1 MKLNKVIT
9 LAVAV
14 LMSVSTLNAQS
25 LSPSTKTHW
34 DKGTLVVETP
44 ARPDG
49 QQHVVGL
56 TAPKMKTVRVAFVG
70 LGMRGPGAVTR
81 FTHIPG
87 VEIVALCDYE
97 KARAE
102 KCQKA
107 LRKAGMAPADIY
119 FGATGYEE
127 LCKRPDIDLVYI
139 ATDWDHHFPVAKCA
153 LENGKHTAIE
163 VPSAMNLEQCW
174 ELINL
179 SEKTRK
185 HCMILENCCYDWFEL
200 DALNMA
206 QQGVLGEVLYAK
218 GAYIHNL
225 DPFWGDYWVN
235 PANDPEKLGWRMKY
249 NKENRGDVYATHGL
263 GPVAQV
269 MDIHRGDRFT
279 TLVAMD
285 TKSVHGREYVEKKTG
300 KPCPEFRN
308 GDHTTTLMRTANGKV
323 VEIQHNVMNPQPYN
337 RLFQLT
343 GTRGF
348 ANKYPI
354 EGFVLESGH
363 MKQSEGAPDLEDLDS
378 HSFMSEEN
386 MKKLRA
392 AYRHPIIKK
401 YGEVAE
407 KVGGHGG
414 MDFFMDARL
423 VYCLQNGLPLDMD
436 VYDLA
441 EWCCLAEL
449 GSLSM
454 DNNNCSVSF
463 PDFTRGHWNDVKGYK
478 HAYASAEDEAA
489 TEAAAAAFSAA
500 HKTAVKKLG
509 LWSLYDAAKAGEEGA
524 AKDYAAAA
532 AKLDA
537 ETEIAEKAASA
548 ASVAAEKAYAEAY
561 AKVEA
566 EAKPAPAPVAE
577 PAPAP
582 EAKPAPA
589 PVAEPAPAPVAEPA
603 PAPVAEPAPAT
614 SSTPFEDDDTA
625 EEV

>member
-1 MKLNKVIT
+1 MKLNRVLT
-9 LAVAV
+9 LAFLTLFAV
-14 LMSVSTLNAQS
+14 SGLQAQS
-25 LSPSTKTHW
+25 LSPDTKTRW

-44 ARPDG
+44 ARPEG
-49 QQHVVGL
+49 QQHVLGL
-56 TAPKMKTVRVAFVG
+56 KAPKLKTVRVAFVG
-70 LGMRGPGAVTR
+70 LGMRGPGAVAR

-97 KARAE
+97 KERAE
-102 KCQKA
+102 KCQKY
-107 LRKAGMAPADIY
+107 LREAGMAPADIY
-119 FGATGYEE
+119 YGATGYED
-127 LCKRPDIDLVYI
+127 LCKRDDIDLVYV
-139 ATDWDHHFPVAKCA
+139 ATDWDHHFPVAQCA
-153 LENGKHTAIE
+153 LKNGKHTAIE
-163 VPSAMNLEQCW
+163 VPSAMNLQQCW
-174 ELINL
+174 ELIDL
-179 SEKTRK
+179 SEQTRK

-206 QQGVLGEVLYAK
+206 QKGIFGEVIYAK

-225 DPFWGDYWVN
+225 DPFWKSYWTN
-235 PANDPEKLGWRMKY
+235 PENDPEKLAWRLKY

-285 TKSVHGREYVEKKTG
+285 TKSVHGRELVEKQTG

-363 MKQSEGAPDLEDLDS
+363 MKGAEGAPDLEDLDS

-386 MKKLRA
+386 MKKLRET
-392 AYRHPIIKK
+392 YRHPIIKK
-401 YGEVAE
+401 YGEMAE

-414 MDFFMDARL
+414 MDFFMDVRM

-441 EWCCLAEL
+441 EWCSLAEL
-449 GSLSM
+449 GTLSM

-463 PDFTRGHWNDVKGYK
+463 PDFTRGHWNDVKGYQ
-478 HAYASAEDEAA
+478 HAWATPAEEAA
-489 TEAAAAAFSAA
+489 TDAAANAYTEA
-500 HKTAVKKLG
+500 HKLAVKKLD
-509 LWSLYDAAKAGEEGA
+509 LWNLYDAAKSGDA
-524 AKDYAAAA
+524 AAVAAYKAAAA
-532 AKLDA
+532 QLDA
-537 ETEIAEKAASA
+537 EVEIAEKATA
-548 ASVAAEKAYAEAY
+548 AAKAAAEKAYTEAY
-561 AKVEA
+561 EAVEA
-566 EAKPAPAPVAE
+566 AQK
-577 PAPAP
+577 
-582 EAKPAPA
+582 
-589 PVAEPAPAPVAEPA
+589 
-603 PAPVAEPAPAT
+603 
-614 SSTPFEDDDTA
+614 
-625 EEV
+625 